1 MTRHAVVLF
10 NLGGPDSPEAVKG
23 FLTNLFSDPAIIR
36 LPWPLRPLL
45 ARFIASR
52 RTPVAQKIYAEL
64 GGSSPL
70 LPETRKQAAA
80 LEQALA
86 ESSTDWRVFVAMRY
100 WHPFAGDV
108 AHEVAA
114 WKPDRIVLL
123 PLYPQ
128 FSTATTQSS
137 LVDWQRAA
145 GKAGLDVPASSL
157 CCYPDE
163 AGFVGGY
170 AALLR
175 KAVDEARAAS
185 GQEPRIL
192 FSAHGLPKRIVTQGG
207 DPYAWQIERGAAAI
221 AVAAGLAPGSWRV
234 CYQSRVGR
242 LEWLGPYAEAEIRQ
256 AGADRVPLVVLP
268 IAFVSEHS
276 ETLVELDRDYAR
288 LARESGVPAYVRVPA
303 LGDHPA
309 FIAGLAGL
317 VRAATGR
324 TNAQPCSLTG
334 GRICPSDRH
343 ACPAALP
350 RM

>member
-45 ARFIASR
+45 ARYIAGR
-52 RTPVAQKIYAEL
+52 RTPVAQNIYAEL
-64 GGSSPL
+64 GGRSPL

-80 LEQALA
+80 LDQALA
-86 ESSTDWRVFVAMRY
+86 EPGHTWRSFVVMRY
-100 WHPFAGDV
+100 WHPFADEV
-108 AHEVAA
+108 VCEVAA

-128 FSTATTQSS
+128 FSSTTTQSS
-137 LVDWQRAA
+137 LADWHRAA
-145 GKAGLDVPASSL
+145 GKIGLQVPTSAL

-163 AGFVGGY
+163 PGFVGGY

-175 KAVDEARAAS
+175 KAVAEARVSAG
-185 GQEPRIL
+185 GQAPRIL

-207 DPYAWQIERGAAAI
+207 DPYAGQVERGAEAI
-221 AVAAGLAPGSWRV
+221 AVAAGLPLGSWRV

-288 LARESGVPAYVRVPA
+288 LARESGVPVYVRVPA
-303 LGDHPA
+303 LGEHPA
-309 FIAGLAGL
+309 FITGLAGL
-317 VRAATGR
+317 ARSALSRTGAR
-324 TNAQPCSLTG
+324 PCSLTG
-334 GRICPSDRH
+334 GRLCPTDRH
-343 ACPAALP
+343 ACPAA
-350 RM
+350 

>member
-10 NLGGPDSPEAVKG
+10 NLGGPDSPEAVRG

-45 ARFIASR
+45 ARYIARS
-52 RTPVAQKIYAEL
+52 RTPVVQKIYAEL
-64 GGSSPL
+64 GGRSPL

-80 LEQALA
+80 LDQALA
-86 ESSTDWRVFVAMRY
+86 EPGHTWRSFVVMRY
-100 WHPFAGDV
+100 WHPFADEI
-108 AHEVAA
+108 AREVAD

-128 FSTATTQSS
+128 FSSATTQSS
-137 LVDWQRAA
+137 LADWHRAA
-145 GKAGLDVPASSL
+145 GKIGLQAPTSAL

-163 AGFVGGY
+163 PGFVGAY
-170 AALLR
+170 TALLR
-175 KAVDEARAAS
+175 KAVAEARAAG

-207 DPYAWQIERGAAAI
+207 DPYAWQVERGAEAI
-221 AVAAGLAPGSWRV
+221 AVAAGLKPESWRV

-256 AGADRVPLVVLP
+256 AGADRVPLGVLP
-268 IAFVSEHS
+268 LAFVSEHS

-288 LARESGVPAYVRVPA
+288 LAQESGVPVYVRVPA

-317 VRAATGR
+317 ARGALSRSGAR
-324 TNAQPCSLTG
+324 PCSLTG
-334 GRICPSDRH
+334 GRLCPADRH
-343 ACPAALP
+343 ACPAA
-350 RM
+350 